1 MKKSPHT
8 KSLIESQFWLD
19 TRLEDMSSEQWEA
32 ICDGCAKCCL
42 HKFIDDEDAGDINEF
57 EALPT
62 SEGNEGE
69 EVFFTN
75 IACQYLH
82 TKNCDCTQYM
92 KRSEL
97 VPHCVTLT
105 KENLK
110 DIFYMPKSCSYRRM
124 HEGRGLASWHP
135 LLNKG
140 KKSKMHLL
148 GVSVRGQTVNEND
161 VDLTGF
167 EDHIVTWPLQDID

>member
-1 MKKSPHT
+1 MRKTPYT
-8 KSLIESQFWLD
+8 KALMDSEFWL
-19 TRLEDMSSEQWEA
+19 TTQLEEMNKAQWEA

-42 HKFIDDEDAGDINEF
+42 HKFIDDEGAGDISEQ
-57 EALPT
+57 EAKPT
-62 SEGNEGE
+62 AVGNAGE

-75 IACQYLH
+75 IACQLLH
-82 TKNCDCTQYM
+82 TKSCECTQYE

-105 KENLK
+105 KDNLK

-140 KKSKMHLL
+140 KKAKMHELA
-148 GVSVRGQTVNEND
+148 
-161 VDLTGF
+161 
-167 EDHIVTWPLQDID
+167 VTI